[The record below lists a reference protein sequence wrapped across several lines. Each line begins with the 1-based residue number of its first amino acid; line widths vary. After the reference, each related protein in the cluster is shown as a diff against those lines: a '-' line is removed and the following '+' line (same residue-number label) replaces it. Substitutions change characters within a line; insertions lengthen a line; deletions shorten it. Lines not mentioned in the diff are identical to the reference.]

1 MNDRITTTAHGDAP
15 LSAAHTPDARVAA
28 LWATEA
34 DDQLIARTMTIARPI
49 EEVLALLQ
57 RPDML
62 ARAIDGG
69 EPGGLVIEQTS
80 GSIVTWHT
88 PPQDEERHSGRIELR
103 PAPAGRGTEITVTL
117 TTEARGP
124 LTRAMEKLTG
134 KDPRIHARRTLRR
147 FKQLLETGEM
157 ATSEPGRAA
166 PRS

>member
-69 EPGGLVIEQTS
+69 EPV
-80 GSIVTWHT
+80 
-88 PPQDEERHSGRIELR
+88 
-103 PAPAGRGTEITVTL
+103 
-117 TTEARGP
+117 
-124 LTRAMEKLTG
+124 
-134 KDPRIHARRTLRR
+134 
-147 FKQLLETGEM
+147 
-157 ATSEPGRAA
+157 
-166 PRS
+166 